1 MNRRDV
7 LANPVAGGR
16 ALKHGGG
23 RVSRAGA
30 LAVAVMAAIGAA
42 CAPGADAPTASSST
56 DVAAFSV
63 TLDPSVA
70 RVSPGGSTVS
80 IATIRGVRGQATST
94 ITGEP
99 AGVSVRVASATIA
112 DAVQTTKYIIFA
124 DAAAAPG
131 TFALVVRVVAPD
143 GATRDAQLTLVV
155 TAAP

>member
-1 MNRRDV
+1 VNRRDV
-7 LANPVAGGR
+7 LANPVVGGR
-16 ALKHGGG
+16 VLKHGGG

-30 LAVAVMAAIGAA
+30 LAVAVIAAIGAA
-42 CAPGADAPTASSST
+42 CAPGADAPTASST
-56 DVAAFSV
+56 DVATFSV
-63 TLDPSVA
+63 TLEPSVA

-112 DAVQTTKYIIFA
+112 DAVQTTKYIIFV

-131 TFALVVRVVAPD
+131 TFALGVRVVAPD